1 MMRWAIIFLLMA
13 ALLAPLA
20 FTPLGRQ
27 FRVEATWLA
36 GLALL
41 LAALFATRRRRM
53 D

>member
-1 MMRWAIIFLLMA
+1 MMRWATVFLFMA

-27 FRVEATWLA
+27 FRAEATWLA

-41 LAALFATRRRRM
+41 LAAVFATRRRRT